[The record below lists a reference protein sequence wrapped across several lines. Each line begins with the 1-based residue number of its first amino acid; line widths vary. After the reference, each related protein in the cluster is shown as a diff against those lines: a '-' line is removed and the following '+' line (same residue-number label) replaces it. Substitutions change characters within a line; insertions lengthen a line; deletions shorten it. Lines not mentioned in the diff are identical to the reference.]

1 MQEICPVCGS
11 KKLKI
16 IDEKAKKYICL
27 SCDETFTLEEKPVVK
42 EVIHTVVEKQIEKV
56 VNENYSAKDIYNKN
70 IDSIMEV
77 NATFREDETSG
88 TGFFVSTNG
97 YMITNAHV
105 VINIKNGKPLLCD
118 GVSVCKSR
126 STDFLD
132 AEMVYLDAKNDLA
145 LLKVLENNK
154 YNCVSFA
161 KKNVEIG
168 DKIFAIGNSLGDGL
182 NLLDGMVGD
191 VNRKFKATNAFLF
204 NALVTHGCSGGPV
217 FNDKGEVC
225 GVTVGGANIAVG
237 MNFALPLSTV
247 LAFIERAKTE
257 KDLSIY

>member
-11 KKLKI
+11 KNLKI
-16 IDEKAKKYICL
+16 IDEKTKKYICL

-77 NATFREDETSG
+77 TATFGDDESHG
-88 TGFFVSTNG
+88 TGFYISSNG

-105 VINIKNGKPLLCD
+105 VIDVKNSKPILCD

-126 STDFLD
+126 STDFYD
-132 AEMVYLDAKNDLA
+132 AEIVYLDAKNDLA
-145 LLKVLENNK
+145 LLKVSVNGQK
-154 YNCVSFA
+154 FISFA
-161 KKNVEIG
+161 KNDVEVG
-168 DKIFAIGNSLGDGL
+168 DRVFAIGNSLGDGL
-182 NLLDGMVGD
+182 NLLDGIVGD
-191 VNRKFKATNAFLF
+191 LSRKFKSTTAFLF

-225 GVTVGGANIAVG
+225 GVTVGGANIAAG
-237 MNFALPLSTV
+237 MNFALPVSTV
-247 LAFIERAKTE
+247 LDFINKAKKE
-257 KDLSIY
+257 KLLLFN

>member
-11 KKLKI
+11 KNI
-16 IDEKAKKYICL
+16 RVVDEKARRYNCL
-27 SCDETFTLEEKPVVK
+27 SCDETFTLEEKSVVK
-42 EVIHTVVEKQIEKV
+42 EVIHTVVEKQVEKV

-77 NATFREDETSG
+77 NASFGEDESSG
-88 TGFFVSTNG
+88 TGFFVSPNG

-105 VINIKNGKPLLCD
+105 VINVKNGKPVLCD

-126 STDFLD
+126 STDFSE
-132 AEMVYLDAKNDLA
+132 AEIVYLDAKNDLA

-161 KKNVEIG
+161 KKDVEVG

-182 NLLDGMVGD
+182 NLLDGLVGD
-191 VNRKFKATNAFLF
+191 VNRKFKATTAFLF

-225 GVTVGGANIAVG
+225 GVTVGGANIAAG

-247 LAFIERAKTE
+247 LAFIEQAKTE
-257 KDLSIY
+257 KDLLI

>member
-1 MQEICPVCGS
+1 MQEICPICGS
-11 KKLKI
+11 KNIRLI
-16 IDEKAKKYICL
+16 NLTAKKYRCL
-27 SCDETFTLEEKPVVK
+27 SCDEIFTLEEKPVIK
-42 EVIHTVVEKQIEKV
+42 EVIHTVVEKQVERV
-56 VNENYSAKDIYNKN
+56 ASDTFSAKDIYNKN
-70 IDSIMEV
+70 IESIMEV
-77 NATFREDETSG
+77 TATFGEDETSG

-105 VINIKNGKPLLCD
+105 VINIKNGKPVLCEE
-118 GVSVCKSR
+118 VSVCKSR
-126 STDFLD
+126 STDFSD
-132 AEMVYLDAKNDLA
+132 AEIVYLDAKNDLA

-191 VNRKFKATNAFLF
+191 VNRKFKATTAFLF

-225 GVTVGGANIAVG
+225 GVTVGGANIAAG

-247 LAFIERAKTE
+247 LAFIERAK
-257 KDLSIY
+257 KDEELSI